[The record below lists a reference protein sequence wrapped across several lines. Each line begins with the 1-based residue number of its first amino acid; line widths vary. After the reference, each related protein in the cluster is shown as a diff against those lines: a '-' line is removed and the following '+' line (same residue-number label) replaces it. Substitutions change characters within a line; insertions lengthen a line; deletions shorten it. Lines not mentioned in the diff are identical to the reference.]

1 LFFVIFGNENNTRKY
16 YAISCRVC
24 IIIVVVV
31 RVTRTMAVGATTY
44 VRSKEDSGEKYE
56 KEKGYGYRIAKAKVG
71 EVISRG
77 RRGGGGDSGGD
88 CGGGGGH
95 LGLKREWESI

>member
-1 LFFVIFGNENNTRKY
+1 
-16 YAISCRVC
+16 
-24 IIIVVVV
+24 
-31 RVTRTMAVGATTY
+31 MAGGATTY

-56 KEKGYGYRIAKAKVG
+56 KENGYGYRIAKAKVG
-71 EVISRG
+71 EVIRRG
-77 RRGGGGDSGGD
+77 RRGGGGESGGD